1 MSFLATLFKGGLFGT
16 RHDDR
21 DTVRELW
28 HRVVAIAREKEWYR
42 TCGVADTLAGRFD
55 LITLVLSLVMLR
67 MEREEALIPP
77 SVWLTELFVED
88 MDAQLREQ
96 GVGDGDDPV
105 AEVGAAL
112 GEHHKP
118 GAHKQGCPH
127 RGGGSQPL
135 RRGGGGQ
142 HAGGTGAAKV
152 QTSCFGGPAS
162 GQPRTLPRRDVSP
175 HNGAALSAPGHGA
188 CECARPRAERPAGSC

>member
-1 MSFLATLFKGGLFGT
+1 MSFLSNLFGG
-16 RHDDR
+16 RLFGARQDDR

-88 MDAQLREQ
+88 MDGQLREQ
-96 GVGDGDDPV
+96 GVGDVGISKHVGKLMGTLGGRLDAYREAMAAGEDAM
-105 AEVGAAL
+105 AEAVRRNVTLLPGAAPL
-112 GEHHKP
+112 VVAQRARAFAAGLALVPGFRVLAGEI
-118 GAHKQGCPH
+118 
-127 RGGGSQPL
+127 
-135 RRGGGGQ
+135 GQ
-142 HAGGTGAAKV
+142 
-152 QTSCFGGPAS
+152 
-162 GQPRTLPRRDVSP
+162 
-175 HNGAALSAPGHGA
+175 
-188 CECARPRAERPAGSC
+188 